1 MIFSI
6 LIKNSP
12 CNLELSDCALK
23 YCESLVSQGHSIEQ
37 IFFYGDGVEI
47 ANSNRLQSPDDF
59 NIYQKWYDFFEAH
72 GLEPLVCSTAAAR
85 RGLFS
90 EEEAARNPQRITAN
104 IFAPYGIAGLGQLV
118 EACTRS
124 DRLISFG

>member
-12 CNLELSDCALK
+12 CNLELSSCALK
-23 YCESLVSQGHSIEQ
+23 YCESLVNQGHSIEQ

-47 ANSNRLQSPDDF
+47 ANNNRLQSPDDF
-59 NIYQKWYDFFEAH
+59 NIYQKWYDFFEEQR
-72 GLEPLVCSTAAAR
+72 LEPLVCSTAAAR
-85 RGLFS
+85 RGLFGD
-90 EEEAARNPQRITAN
+90 EEAARNPQHITAN
-104 IFAPYGIAGLGQLV
+104 IFAPYSIAGLGQLV